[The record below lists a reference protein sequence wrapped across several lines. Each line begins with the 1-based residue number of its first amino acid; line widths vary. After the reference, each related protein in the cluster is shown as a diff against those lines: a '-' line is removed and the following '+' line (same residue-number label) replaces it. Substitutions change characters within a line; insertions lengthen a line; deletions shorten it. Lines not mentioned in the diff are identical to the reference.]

1 MRQLNETKIENRYDA
16 RISCKYHTQEIINT
30 TLDHARKIAFNNAR
44 AHNVDVK
51 LQIRLAGGG
60 NFRTFELY
68 YPNGWVETY
77 RTGER
82 AKYIIKSRS

>member
-1 MRQLNETKIENRYDA
+1 MRQLNETKIENKYDA
-16 RISCKYHTQEIINT
+16 RISCKYHSLDILNT

-51 LQIRLAGGG
+51 LQIRLAGCG
-60 NFRTFELY
+60 NFRIFEMF
-68 YPNGWVETY
+68 YPNGYVETA

-82 AKYIIKSRS
+82 AKYVLKSRS